1 MQIAEWKNR
10 AHAVR
15 PFTHQPALINLHA
28 EGVMKDKI
36 RDALEYY
43 RELGFEEL
51 PFRALP
57 ATRRPASAAGQKVAD
72 SVAKPAP
79 DAIPS
84 PSTEPSVLVGVSGK
98 AEALKALRDEIG
110 SCTRCKLSRGRT
122 NIVFGEG
129 SPEAE
134 IMFIGEAPGREEDAQ
149 GRPFVGEAGQH
160 LTRLIEKLGFRR
172 ETVYIANVC
181 KCRPPG
187 NRDPEPEEMSTCFP
201 FLSGQVRII
210 APKII
215 ISLGKIATYRLMQ
228 PSAPISK
235 FSIKKVRGHWFEYR
249 DIPVM
254 PTTHPAYWLR
264 DPKDKFI
271 VIKEAQEAVARLR
284 MLKGEE

>member
-1 MQIAEWKNR
+1 
-10 AHAVR
+10 
-15 PFTHQPALINLHA
+15 
-28 EGVMKDKI
+28 MKDKI
-36 RDALEYY
+36 RDALDYY

-51 PFRALP
+51 PFRAVP
-57 ATRRPASAAGQKVAD
+57 AKGRPASAAVQKAAD
-72 SVAKPAP
+72 PGAEPTPDDRVSSSPGPA
-79 DAIPS
+79 
-84 PSTEPSVLVGVSGK
+84 VLVGASGK
-98 AEALKALRDEIG
+98 AEALKSLRDEIG
-110 SCTRCKLSRGRT
+110 SCTRCKLSRERT

-129 SPEAE
+129 SPDAE
-134 IMFIGEAPGREEDAQ
+134 LMFIGEAPGREEDAQ

-187 NRDPEPEEMSTCFP
+187 NRDPEADEMSTCFP
-201 FLSGQVRII
+201 FLSGQIRII

-228 PSAPISK
+228 PSTPIAK
-235 FSIKKVRGHWFEYR
+235 FSILKVRGQWFQYR

-264 DPKDKFI
+264 YREDKYQ
-271 VIKEAQEAVARLR
+271 VLREAQEAVARLR
-284 MLKGEE
+284 MLKGES